1 MAGATAATARLERRI
16 SGIQTLCRAGL
27 DAGALHT
34 GFLKRLRTIMP
45 VDAAFF
51 ATVDPATLLFTS
63 AAAEEPLD
71 TATPLFLEN
80 EFGRRDVNKFA
91 ALAETAPAVSSL
103 DQATG
108 GKRTSS
114 ARYREVMAPLGLGDE
129 LRAALVIDH
138 HCWGVLCLHRED
150 SPSGF
155 SADELTLVRRVAP
168 HLAGGLRR
176 AVTGGA
182 FPSQP
187 PLSPTQSPPPGIV
200 VLDDSLALVS
210 INPEAERWL
219 ADLTDHRWPSSGTLP
234 VPLHAAAARLVL
246 AERTDPGACPPP
258 AAVRLRDRSGRW
270 LSLHASRL
278 QDPAGPRIGIV
289 IQAVPPTELG
299 SILLSAYGLTE
310 AQLRVAA
317 LILKGRSTREI
328 VAELY
333 ISGNTVQEHLTA
345 IFDKFGVRSRRELV
359 ATLLSGSRP
368 PD

>member
-1 MAGATAATARLERRI
+1 MAGATAAAARLERRM

-27 DAGALHT
+27 DADALRT
-34 GFLKRLRTIMP
+34 GFLDRLRTIMP

-63 AAAEEPLD
+63 AVAEEPLAA
-71 TATPLFLEN
+71 ATPLFLEN
-80 EFGRRDVNKFA
+80 EFGRQDVNKFA

-103 DQATG
+103 DRATG
-108 GKRTSS
+108 GERVSS

-129 LRAALVIDH
+129 LRAALVTEH
-138 HCWGVLCLHRED
+138 RCWGVLCLHRED
-150 SPSGF
+150 SPAGF
-155 SADELTLVRRVAP
+155 SADELALVRRLAP

-182 FPSQP
+182 FPAQP
-187 PLSPTQSPPPGIV
+187 PLPSAQSPPPGIV

-210 INPEAERWL
+210 VNPEAEQWL
-219 ADLTDHRWPSSGTLP
+219 ADLPGHRWPGSGTLP
-234 VPLHAAAARLVL
+234 VALHAAAARLVL
-246 AERTDPGACPPP
+246 AERADPVACPPP
-258 AAVRLRDRSGRW
+258 AAVRLRGRSGRW

-289 IQAVPPTELG
+289 IQAVPPAELG
-299 SILLSAYGLTE
+299 SLLLSAYGLTE

-328 VAELY
+328 VTELF

-359 ATLLSGSRP
+359 ATLLAGSRP
-368 PD
+368 PE